1 MKVVILAGGLG
12 SRLSKYTNRV
22 PKPMVKINKT
32 PIIEHIM
39 SIYKKYGFNDFII
52 AAGYK
57 QEVIK
62 QYFQKNSNYKVEVV
76 DTGEETLTGGRIL
89 RLKKK
94 LNNKTFMLTY
104 GDGLAD
110 INLKK
115 LLEFH
120 KKNKKMVTITAVR
133 PPSSFGVMEIKKN
146 LVKNFK
152 EKIQMTQ
159 GWINGGFFVIEPK
172 FLKFIRNDYTILERD
187 PLEKASSANEL
198 VAYKHKKFWHCM
210 DTIKDKEGLEKLIQ
224 QNNASW
230 L

>member
-22 PKPMVKINKT
+22 PKPMVKINNT

-39 SIYKKYGFNDFII
+39 SIYKKYGFDDFII

-62 QYFQKNSNYKVEVV
+62 KYFKNNSKYKVEVV
-76 DTGEETLTGGRIL
+76 DTGKETLTGGRIL
-89 RLKKK
+89 RLKKI

-120 KKNKKMVTITAVR
+120 KKSKKMVTITAVR

-187 PLEKASSANEL
+187 PLEKASSINEL

-224 QNNASW
+224 QNNAPW

>member
-12 SRLSKYTNRV
+12 SRLSKYTNRI
-22 PKPMVKINKT
+22 PKPMIKINNT

-39 SIYKKYGFNDFII
+39 YIYKKNGFNDFII

-62 QYFQKNSNYKVEVV
+62 KYFKKNSNYKVEVV

-89 RLKKK
+89 RLKKI
-94 LNNKTFMLTY
+94 LSNKTFMLTY

-146 LVKNFK
+146 FVKNFK

-172 FLKFIRNDYTILERD
+172 FLKYIRNDYTVLERD
-187 PLEKASSANEL
+187 PLEKVSLANEL
-198 VAYKHKKFWHCM
+198 VAYKHNKFWHCM
-210 DTIKDKEGLEKLIQ
+210 DTIKDKEGLEKLIK
-224 QNNASW
+224 QNNAPW

>member
-12 SRLSKYTNRV
+12 SRLSKYTNRL
-22 PKPMVKINKT
+22 PKPMVKINNK

-62 QYFQKNSNYKVEVV
+62 KYFKKNSQYKVEVV
-76 DTGEETLTGGRIL
+76 DTGKETLTGGRIL
-89 RLKKK
+89 RLKKI

-159 GWINGGFFVIEPK
+159 GWINGGFFVIEPR
-172 FLKFIRNDYTILERD
+172 FIKFIRNDYTILERD
-187 PLEKASSANEL
+187 PLEKASSVNEL

-224 QNNASW
+224 LKNAPW

>member
-22 PKPMVKINKT
+22 PKPMVKINNT

-62 QYFQKNSNYKVEVV
+62 KYFKNNSQYKVEVV
-76 DTGEETLTGGRIL
+76 DTGKETLTGGRIL
-89 RLKKK
+89 RLKKI

-104 GDGLAD
+104 GDGVAD

-159 GWINGGFFVIEPK
+159 GWINGGFFVIEPR
-172 FLKFIRNDYTILERD
+172 FIKFIRNDYTILERD

-224 QNNASW
+224 QNNAPW

>member
-22 PKPMVKINKT
+22 PKPMVKINNT

-62 QYFQKNSNYKVEVV
+62 KYFKNNSQYKVEVV
-76 DTGEETLTGGRIL
+76 DTGKETLTGGRIL
-89 RLKKK
+89 RLKKI

-159 GWINGGFFVIEPK
+159 GWINGGFFVIEPR
-172 FLKFIRNDYTILERD
+172 FIKFIRNDYTILERD

-224 QNNASW
+224 QNNAPW

>member
-1 MKVVILAGGLG
+1 
-12 SRLSKYTNRV
+12 
-22 PKPMVKINKT
+22 
-32 PIIEHIM
+32 M

>member
-22 PKPMVKINKT
+22 PKPMVKINNT

-62 QYFQKNSNYKVEVV
+62 KYFKKNSQYKVEVV
-76 DTGEETLTGGRIL
+76 DTGKETLTGGRIL
-89 RLKKK
+89 RLKKI

-104 GDGLAD
+104 GDGLSD

-159 GWINGGFFVIEPK
+159 GWINGGFFVIEPRFIK
-172 FLKFIRNDYTILERD
+172 FLRNDYTILERD

-224 QNNASW
+224 QNNAPW